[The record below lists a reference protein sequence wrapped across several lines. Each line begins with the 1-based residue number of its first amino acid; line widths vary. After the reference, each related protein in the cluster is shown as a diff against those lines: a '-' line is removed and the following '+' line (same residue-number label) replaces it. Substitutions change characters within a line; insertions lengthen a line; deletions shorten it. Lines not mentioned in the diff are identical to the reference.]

1 MKYWESLVGRKI
13 REAMEHGEFA
23 DLSGQGQPI
32 DLTENPY
39 EDSDW
44 RTAHR
49 MLRNTGFAPAWIED
63 RKDLEAEIESVR
75 RTLARV
81 WVVRQN
87 ARDTEH
93 AAAAEARWLRAL
105 SDFREKTQELNRRIH
120 LWNLKAPAVGFHR
133 PVIDCDREV
142 ERITS

>member
-1 MKYWESLVGRKI
+1 MNYWESLVDRKI
-13 REAMEHGEFA
+13 REAREQGEFE

-39 EDSDW
+39 EDPDW

-49 MLRNTGFAPAWIED
+49 MLRNAGFAPAWIED
-63 RKDLEAEIESVR
+63 RKDLEAEIEIAR
-75 RTLARV
+75 KILARV
-81 WVVRQN
+81 WIVRQN
-87 ARDTEH
+87 ARATEH
-93 AAAAEARWLRAL
+93 AASAEARWLKAL

-133 PVIDCDREV
+133 PVIDCNREV